1 MSVPTY
7 PGYHPQPARPATVTA
22 SSMLL
27 YLVVAMQLLSAVL
40 VVSMIG
46 TVTEAYQDAMS
57 ADDFPGEVG
66 TFISVVLVFT
76 ASIYLL
82 IAVGL
87 VVLAIFNN
95 RGKNGARITT
105 WVIAGLGLCCN
116 ALGLGSTVAG
126 TAVGGTVPST
136 EQAQVEADVAAAMPG
151 WYDAIS
157 LVTSVITVLALLGAI
172 ILLALP
178 QSNAFFRRPA
188 PWNPAMPF
196 GPYPSLPGQPGFPVQ
211 PGYPHQAGYPPQ
223 PQPGFYAHPTYPPA
237 QPPAFPVQPTYPGAP
252 TYPPPPP
259 SHFGSPEQYGRP
271 GEPAPGLPPYP
282 GQPGGVPP
290 QGLEPSSD
298 PWAPPPPPSSAP
310 PASSPPSSSPPV
322 YSPPSSAPPASSSPS
337 SVPPAPEPAPEP
349 TPEPAP
355 EPPADGKAAPG
366 DEPPQRPAD

>member
-1 MSVPTY
+1 
-7 PGYHPQPARPATVTA
+7 
-22 SSMLL
+22 
-27 YLVVAMQLLSAVL
+27 MQLLSAVL

-46 TVTEAYQDAMS
+46 TVTEAYQDAMD
-57 ADDFPGEVG
+57 AEDFPAEIS
-66 TFISVVLVFT
+66 TFIGIVLVVT
-76 ASIYLL
+76 AGFYLL

-116 ALGLGSTVAG
+116 SLGLGGTVAG
-126 TAVGGTVPST
+126 TAIGGTAPST
-136 EQAQVEADVAAAMPG
+136 EQAQIEADVAAAMPG

-157 LVTSVITVLALLGAI
+157 LLTSVITVLALLGAI

-178 QSNAFFRRPA
+178 PSNAFFRRPV
-188 PWNPAMPF
+188 PWNPAMPY

-211 PGYPHQAGYPPQ
+211 PGYPHQAGHPAQ
-223 PQPGFYAHPTYPPA
+223 PQPGFYPQPPYPPA

-282 GQPGGVPP
+282 GQPGSVPP
-290 QGLEPSSD
+290 PALEPSSD
-298 PWAPPPPPSSAP
+298 PWAPPPPPPPPSSAP
-310 PASSPPSSSPPV
+310 PASSPPSSAPPAS
-322 YSPPSSAPPASSSPS
+322 SPPSSAPPAQ
-337 SVPPAPEPAPEP
+337 
-349 TPEPAP
+349 
-355 EPPADGKAAPG
+355 EPPADGGAPE
-366 DEPPQRPAD
+366 DEPPQRPAG

>member
-1 MSVPTY
+1 
-7 PGYHPQPARPATVTA
+7 
-22 SSMLL
+22 
-27 YLVVAMQLLSAVL
+27 MQLLSAGL

-46 TVTEAYQDAMS
+46 TVTEAYQDAME
-57 ADDFPGEVG
+57 ADDFPAEIG
-66 TFISVVLVFT
+66 TFISIVLVAT
-76 ASIYLL
+76 AAFYLL

-116 ALGLGSTVAG
+116 SLGLGSSVAD
-126 TAVGGTVPST
+126 TAVGGNVPST
-136 EQAQVEADVAAAMPG
+136 EQAQIEADVAAAMPG

-157 LVTSVITVLALLGAI
+157 LVTSVITVLALLGAV

-178 QSNAFFRRPA
+178 QSNAFFRRPVA
-188 PWNPAMPF
+188 WNPAMPF

-211 PGYPHQAGYPPQ
+211 PGYPHQAGYQ
-223 PQPGFYAHPTYPPA
+223 PQPGFYPQPTYPPA
-237 QPPAFPVQPTYPGAP
+237 QPPVFPVQPTYPGAP

-282 GQPGGVPP
+282 GQPGSVPP

-298 PWAPPPPPSSAP
+298 PWAPPPSPPPLSSAP
-310 PASSPPSSSPPV
+310 PASSP
-322 YSPPSSAPPASSSPS
+322 SSAPPA
-337 SVPPAPEPAPEP
+337 PEQ
-349 TPEPAP
+349 
-355 EPPADGKAAPG
+355 PPADGGTPE
-366 DEPPQRPAD
+366 DEPPQRPAG